1 MAGYQI
7 AFRKRRCREEPERPL
22 LDASAGLA
30 CPRLGGSLALVI
42 LEGLPD
48 AFHQIRVAAVLFTG
62 SSQSI
67 CLSLRKLISSSLVFR
82 APAQK
87 TTWPAHRPM
96 RLSILVNDST
106 SWFFFCA
113 GVQSMAVRVSQSQG
127 VTPSRPFLWRLFS
140 PRLNEALGSC
150 PFSELDFKELPAGCA
165 PG

>member
-1 MAGYQI
+1 MAGYPI

-22 LDASAGLA
+22 LDAPASLA
-30 CPRLGGSLALVI
+30 CLRLGRSPALVI
-42 LEGLPD
+42 LEAFPMPSIRSALPP
-48 AFHQIRVAAVLFTG
+48 FFFTG

-82 APAQK
+82 ASAWKTAWPAQ
-87 TTWPAHRPM
+87 RPM
-96 RLSILVNDST
+96 RPSILVNDST

-113 GVQSMAVRVSQSQG
+113 DVQSMTVRVSQSQG
-127 VTPSRPFLWRLFS
+127 VTLLRPFLWRLDS
-140 PRLNEALGSC
+140 PRLNEALSSC